1 LILSQRR
8 FSLPSG
14 FSFEAIVLGCYLVRG
29 AFGGVMRYYTNVL
42 HVDALWFT
50 PDLLAMLC
58 LVQFVRHC
66 IIRNGS
72 TFAALVLLQV
82 LLSLV
87 LGYFMLGTFNAL
99 SSSFKMM
106 LPGFVGFCFCDSNLG
121 SYKRLLSVIA
131 VTFYL
136 CLVGVFVS
144 KFCVMP
150 LVGVKYDAVGGNQAV

>member
-1 LILSQRR
+1 MILSQRR

-14 FSFEAIVLGCYLVRG
+14 FSFEAIVLGCYLVRD

-72 TFAALVLLQV
+72 T
-82 LLSLV
+82 
-87 LGYFMLGTFNAL
+87 
-99 SSSFKMM
+99 
-106 LPGFVGFCFCDSNLG
+106 LPRWCCCRSCC
-121 SYKRLLSVIA
+121 RWCSV
-131 VTFYL
+131 TS
-136 CLVGVFVS
+136 CLAPS
-144 KFCVMP
+144 MHC
-150 LVGVKYDAVGGNQAV
+150 LHRSR

>member
-1 LILSQRR
+1 MILSQRR

-14 FSFEAIVLGCYLVRG
+14 FSFEAIVLGCYLVRD

-82 LLSLV
+82 LLPLV
-87 LGYFMLGTFNAL
+87 LGSFMLGTFISF
-99 SSSFKMM
+99 SSSFNTT
-106 LPGFVGFCFCDSNLG
+106 LPPFFV
-121 SYKRLLSVIA
+121 
-131 VTFYL
+131 FYFSASIPPPFL
-136 CLVGVFVS
+136 
-144 KFCVMP
+144 
-150 LVGVKYDAVGGNQAV
+150 